1 MMLGITGSMWGLW
14 SSGADYATLLPAIV
28 GGVGGL
34 WVLFG
39 GWKTI
44 SVVIKTLPRDLKA
57 VSKLVRL
64 GLHVKRA
71 ERQNLTVP
79 KVFKRTV
86 DRSPQKVMFHFQDEE
101 WTFQQVEDYSN
112 QVAHYFLSLGLGKG
126 DTIAV
131 FMENRPEFV
140 ATWLGI
146 AKIGAV
152 PALVNYNLRADALVH
167 SVAVVSSSC
176 LVYSASLA
184 PAVSS
189 VFATLRNGAKA
200 FPTYCTG
207 AGRLGDDFVS
217 GVPGTVDLD
226 KERELQP
233 VSEVPQEIQDSIGFR
248 DRLMYIYTSGTTGM
262 PKAAVIKHARYI
274 LASGGLTIMIGV
286 RKEDTV
292 YCPLPLYHSVGGMI
306 SLSGCMAGGIT
317 MVIRDKFSASN
328 YWKDCVKYK
337 VTAAQY
343 IGEICRYLIN
353 SPSCPEENTHQVRM
367 MFGNGLRPDIW
378 TQFVSRFGIQDIS
391 EFYGSTEGNS
401 NIINFDNTVGAVG
414 FVPVLFAGILPLG
427 PIKVTEEGEAVR
439 DPETGLCVRCKVG
452 EPGEFVGII
461 QQHHPVREFTGYS
474 DRDATEKKILRNV
487 WSKGD
492 LCFRSGDILV
502 SDELGYLYFKDRKG
516 DTFRWKGENVSTTEV
531 ESVVSKAGGLVDCVV
546 YGVEVGNSDG
556 RAGMAAVA
564 GEIDLE
570 HLAKEVV
577 KQLPSYARPVFL
589 RLASS
594 LDITGTYKLKK
605 RELQSEGCDPSKIS
619 DPLFLLHPKTRTYVP
634 LDSALYQDLEEG
646 KIRL

>member
-1 MMLGITGSMWGLW
+1 
-14 SSGADYATLLPAIV
+14 
-28 GGVGGL
+28 
-34 WVLFG
+34 
-39 GWKTI
+39 
-44 SVVIKTLPRDLKA
+44 
-57 VSKLVRL
+57 
-64 GLHVKRA
+64 
-71 ERQNLTVP
+71 
-79 KVFKRTV
+79 
-86 DRSPQKVMFHFQDEE
+86 
-101 WTFQQVEDYSN
+101 
-112 QVAHYFLSLGLGKG
+112 
-126 DTIAV
+126 
-131 FMENRPEFV
+131 
-140 ATWLGI
+140 
-146 AKIGAV
+146 V

-176 LVYSASLA
+176 LVYSSSLA

-306 SLSGCMAGGIT
+306 TLSGCMAGGIT

-516 DTFRWKGENVSTTEV
+516 DTFRWKGENVSTMEV

-605 RELQSEGCDPSKIS
+605 RELQSEGSDPSKIS